1 MAKDSAIEW
10 CDASCSP
17 WRGCNP
23 VSAGCLNCYAE
34 RRAKRVG
41 EDFGTI
47 VRSKTT
53 FDDPLK
59 WKKPLTIFVGHL
71 SDFFHADV
79 PEEWRREFW
88 EIMRRTPRHTYL
100 LLTKRPENIADMLP
114 ERWLEDLREHWM
126 HIWLGITAENQET
139 YDERLPHL
147 MMNPA
152 AGRFI
157 SFEPL
162 LGSIDMRI
170 RDTLSQGWGPDYET
184 IGDLI
189 DGVIV
194 GGESG
199 PNRRKMEPS
208 WVMRIQNDCAWKDI
222 PFFFKQWGGT
232 KKVNG
237 TWGGR
242 QYMGYFWDD
251 LPWDDRPE

>member
-1 MAKDSAIEW
+1 
-10 CDASCSP
+10 
-17 WRGCNP
+17 
-23 VSAGCLNCYAE
+23 
-34 RRAKRVG
+34 VG
-41 EDFGTI
+41 EDFRTI

-71 SDFFHADV
+71 SDFFHPDV
-79 PEEWRREFW
+79 PRDWVFEAWA
-88 EIMRRTPRHTYL
+88 IMLKARSLGHTFL
-100 LLTKRPENIADMLP
+100 LLTKRPENISALLP
-114 ERWLEDLREHWM
+114 FSWETHQDSRWD
-126 HIWLGITAENQET
+126 HIWLGVTAENQEA

-147 MMNPA
+147 LKIPLA
-152 AGRFI
+152 RRFI

-162 LGSIDMRI
+162 LGPIDPR
-170 RDTLSQGWGPDYET
+170 RFQLATA
-184 IGDLI
+184 GDLI
-189 DGVIV
+189 HGVIV
-194 GGESG
+194 GGERG
-199 PNRRKMEPS
+199 PRKMEPS
-208 WVMRIQNDCAWKDI
+208 WVMRIQNDCAWRNI